1 MLAGQRDQ
9 DAACLINIRT
19 VTNGYRDTAD
29 DTWIVSG
36 EVDTRLTGHEAIGH
50 NHPTIVVRSQQRV
63 TKSEVLNDPGF
74 HSGGGQYLYSVTKFE
89 RPIEQERESCNK
101 VPESVLRGK
110 ANHDGE
116 DADACQGRRT

>member
-1 MLAGQRDQ
+1 MLAGQCEQ

-19 VTNGYRDTAD
+19 VTNGYRDGAD
-29 DTWIVSG
+29 DTRIVSG

-50 NHPTIVVRSQQRV
+50 YHPAIVVGSQQRV

-74 HSGGGQYLYSVTKFE
+74 HSGGGQHLYSVTKFE
-89 RPIEQERESCNK
+89 RPIEQERESCHE
-101 VPESVLRGK
+101 VAECVLRGK

-116 DADACQGRRT
+116 DADTCQRRRT